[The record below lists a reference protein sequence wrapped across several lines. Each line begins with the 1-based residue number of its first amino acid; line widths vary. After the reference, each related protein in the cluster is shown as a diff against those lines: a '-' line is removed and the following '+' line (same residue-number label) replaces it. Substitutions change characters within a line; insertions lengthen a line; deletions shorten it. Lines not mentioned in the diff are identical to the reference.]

1 MDELYDHH
9 YDDLGKDNLSVI
21 SAAFQVP
28 KMLAVD
34 KTIPL
39 LELRM
44 LREYLQQP
52 SSQISLLLRETLL
65 IAIDNVAM

>member
-28 KMLAVD
+28 LLVVD
-34 KTIPL
+34 ETIPL
-39 LELRM
+39 LELRV